1 MDNNNNQVL
10 FLEDKSSTGKV
21 RPWQKNKIDNL
32 FLSEVYKFVNEKK
45 SNRLIECSDFL
56 EFKIL
61 DDEKLKLH
69 KMNSCRVRLCPIC
82 GWRRSLKCFS
92 HMSKI
97 LECMEKNESEKYQ
110 YIFVTLTIK
119 NIDGDLLNDAINDM
133 MKSWDFF
140 ARHRKLKNKFLGF
153 YRALEITHDV
163 SPFVTKE
170 KFLKNPKYYKFI
182 GLYEGSDNPNY
193 DKYHPHFHCIF
204 SVPNDYFINSELYV
218 TKNEIADIW
227 KKCLK
232 VDYNPVV
239 DVRKIKGKGNIVK
252 AVSESTK
259 YTLKGDDYLIKDDFD
274 LSIRTVALLDKVLDK
289 RRFISY
295 GGKFKE
301 WHKKLNLDDEMNGD
315 LINVD
320 LDSDILDDEKI
331 FKTITYF
338 WNSGYSN
345 YTI

>member
-1 MDNNNNQVL
+1 MTTLTNQVL
-10 FLEDKSSTGKV
+10 FLEDKSSTGKI
-21 RPWQKNKIDNL
+21 RPWQSNKVDNL
-32 FLSEVYKFVNEKK
+32 FLSQVYKFVNPKK
-45 SNRLIECSDFL
+45 SDRLFDCSDFL

-61 DDEKLKLH
+61 DDDSLKLH

-97 LECMEKNESEKYQ
+97 LESMQTKEDDSFEYL
-110 YIFVTLTIK
+110 FLTLTVK
-119 NIDGDLLNDAINDM
+119 NVDGSFLNATLNDM
-133 MKSWDFF
+133 MKAWDLFG
-140 ARHRKLKNKFLGF
+140 RHWRLKGKILGW

-163 SPFVTKE
+163 SSVITKE
-170 KFLKNPKYYKFI
+170 KFLKNPKYYRSI
-182 GLYEGSDNPNY
+182 GLTVGSENPNF
-193 DKYHPHFHCIF
+193 DKYHPHFHCVF
-204 SVPNDYFINSELYV
+204 AVPADYFTNPNLYL
-218 TKNEIADIW
+218 TKDDIAIIW

-232 VDYNPVV
+232 VDYTPIV
-239 DVRKIKGKGNIVK
+239 DVRKIKGCGNIVK

-274 LSIRTVALLDKVLDK
+274 LSIKTVELLDRVLDK
-289 RRFISY
+289 RRFVSY
-295 GGKFKE
+295 GGKFKA

-320 LDSDILDDEKI
+320 LDSVFDDEKT
-331 FKTITYF
+331 FRTITYF
-338 WNSGYSN
+338 WNTGYSN